1 VALHR
6 LDPAHPAR
14 RPLAARPPLLFALRH
29 RRTRPLSGTGSTRAV
44 RRRAPRCRR
53 C

>member
-6 LDPAHPAR
+6 PDPAHPAR
-14 RPLAARPPLLFALRH
+14 RPLAARLPLPFALH
-29 RRTRPLSGTGSTRAV
+29 HQRTRPLSGTGSTRAV
-44 RRRAPRCRR
+44 RRRVPRCRR